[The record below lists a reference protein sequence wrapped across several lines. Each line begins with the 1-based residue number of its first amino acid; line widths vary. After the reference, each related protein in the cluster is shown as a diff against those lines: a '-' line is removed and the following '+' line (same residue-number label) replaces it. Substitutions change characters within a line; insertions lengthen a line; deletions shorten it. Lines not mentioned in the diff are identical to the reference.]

1 MKVAIL
7 GYGKSGQAAEKLLI
21 NKGITDISIF
31 DDNEELDFL
40 SISVFVSYND
50 YDVTVVSP
58 GIDLSRYGL
67 SLDMIKNC
75 TSELDLAYG
84 SMDKSKKII
93 TVTGTNGKSTTTSL
107 VTQILNL
114 LGVKAVACGN
124 IGLPFGEAVFDKSID
139 VFVVELSSFQID
151 LLRNFHIDSGAI
163 LNLSADHIDR
173 YGSVDEY
180 YLSKF
185 SMLKFLSQVAKLTV
199 LDDENIKNQLEDE
212 NVKSKLEDKSI
223 DYVYVDK
230 KFEKYPILKDN
241 ILDFGSYQFDIGS
254 YKLFG
259 DHNLLN
265 LSFALLLASSVI
277 RISGDITE
285 QVSQLTGLKHRSE
298 IIGEFKGVTYINDSK
313 ATNVDS
319 VMVAL
324 ESLNKPSTLLIGGRD
339 KLSDYK
345 PLANLINSNVSK
357 VFYFGEAADI
367 ISDQLSPMLND
378 IDGRAFLTLSDAVKY
393 AVKDAVVGESVILS
407 PACTSFDEFKNYAA
421 RGDKFKEYVLKYV
434 EELDD

>member
-7 GYGKSGQAAEKLLI
+7 GYGKSGQSAEKLLI
-21 NKGITDISIF
+21 KKGVTDITFF

-40 SISVFVSYND
+40 SISVFAGNQN
-50 YDVTVVSP
+50 YDITVVSP
-58 GIDLSRYGL
+58 GIDLSVYGI
-67 SLDMIKNC
+67 SYDKIRNC

-124 IGLPFGEAVFDKSID
+124 IGLPFGEAVLDESID

-151 LLRNFHIDSGAI
+151 LLSNFNIDAGAI
-163 LNLSADHIDR
+163 LNLSADHLDR

-185 SMLKFLSQVAKLTV
+185 SMLKFLSPVVRLAI
-199 LDDENIKNQLEDE
+199 LDDESIKN
-212 NVKSKLEDKSI
+212 KLEDIRIKIELEDKDI
-223 DYVYVDK
+223 DYIYVDK
-230 KFEKYPILKDN
+230 KFKKYPILKGN
-241 ILDFGSYQFDIGS
+241 TLDFNGYKFDVRS
-254 YKLFG
+254 FKLFG

-265 LSFALLLASSVI
+265 LSFALLLASSVADI
-277 RISGDITE
+277 KGDITE
-285 QVSQLTGLKHRSE
+285 QVSKLTGLKHRSE
-298 IIGEFKGVTYINDSK
+298 VVGVFKGVTYINDSK

-324 ESLNKPSTLLIGGRD
+324 ESLKKPSTLLIGGKD

-345 PLANLINSNVSK
+345 PLATLINSNVSR
-357 VFYFGEAADI
+357 VFYFGEAGDL
-367 ISDQLSPMLND
+367 ISDQLSPLLND
-378 IDGRAFLTLSDAVKY
+378 IDGRSFLTLSDAVKY
-393 AVKDAVVGESVILS
+393 AVKDSVDGESVILS
-407 PACTSFDEFKNYAA
+407 PACSSFDEFKNYAV
-421 RGDKFKEYVLKYV
+421 RGDKFKEYVLKYT

>member
-7 GYGKSGQAAEKLLI
+7 GYGKSGKAAEKILI
-21 NKGITDISIF
+21 SKGITDISIF

-40 SISVFVSYND
+40 SISVFASNHD
-50 YDVTVVSP
+50 YDVTVISP
-58 GIDLSRYGL
+58 GIDLSRYGI
-67 SLDMIKNC
+67 SHDMIKNC

-84 SMDKSKKII
+84 IMDKSKKII

-124 IGLPFGEAVFDKSID
+124 IGLPLGEAVLDETID

-151 LLRNFHIDSGAI
+151 LLNNFHIDSGSI
-163 LNLSADHIDR
+163 LNLSADHLDR

-185 SMLKFLSQVAKLTV
+185 SMLKFLSQVAKLIV
-199 LDDENIKNQLEDE
+199 LDDESI
-212 NVKSKLEDKSI
+212 KSKLVDKNI
-223 DYVYVDK
+223 NYIYVDK
-230 KFEKYPILKDN
+230 KFERYPILKGD
-241 ILDFGSYQFDIGS
+241 ILEFDGYQFDVRS
-254 YKLFG
+254 FKLFG

-277 RISGDITE
+277 DIKGDLTE
-285 QVSQLTGLKHRSE
+285 LVSKLTGLKHRSE
-298 IIGEFKGVTYINDSK
+298 IVGKFKGVTYINDSK

-324 ESLNKPSTLLIGGRD
+324 ESLKKPSTLLIGGRD

-357 VFYFGEAADI
+357 IFYFGEAGDL
-367 ISDQLSPMLND
+367 ISDQLSPLLKD
-378 IDGRAFLTLSDAVKY
+378 IDGRSFLSLNDAVKY
-393 AVKDAVVGESVILS
+393 AVKDAVDSESVILS
-407 PACTSFDEFKNYAA
+407 PACSSFDEFKNYTV
-421 RGDKFKEYVLKYV
+421 RGDKFREYVLKYT

>member
-21 NKGITDISIF
+21 KKGITDITVF

-40 SISVFVSYND
+40 SISVFVSHHN

-58 GIDLSRYGL
+58 GIDFSKYGI
-67 SLDMIKNC
+67 SIDMIKNC

-107 VTQILNL
+107 VTQIINL
-114 LGVKAVACGN
+114 LGLKAVACGN
-124 IGLPFGEAVFDKSID
+124 IGLPFGEAILDETVD

-151 LLRNFHIDSGAI
+151 LLSNFNINSGAI
-163 LNLSADHIDR
+163 LNLSADHLDR

-185 SMLKFLSQVAKLTV
+185 SMLNFLSQVAKVIV
-199 LDDENIKNQLEDE
+199 LDDENIK
-212 NVKSKLEDKSI
+212 SKLVDKSI

-230 KFEKYPILKDN
+230 KFEKYPILKGD
-241 ILDFGSYQFDIGS
+241 ILDFNGYKFDVKS
-254 YKLFG
+254 FKLFG
-259 DHNLLN
+259 NHNLLN
-265 LSFALLLASSVI
+265 LSFALLLASTVVDI
-277 RISGDITE
+277 KGDITE
-285 QVSQLTGLKHRSE
+285 VVSKLTGLKHRSE
-298 IIGEFKGVTYINDSK
+298 VVHEFKGVTYINDSK

-319 VMVAL
+319 VMVAI
-324 ESLNKPSTLLIGGRD
+324 ESLKKPSTLLIGGRD

-345 PLANLINSNVSK
+345 PLATLINKNVSK
-357 VFYFGEAADI
+357 VFYFGEAGDL
-367 ISDQLSPMLND
+367 ISDQLSPLLKD
-378 IDGRAFLTLSDAVKY
+378 IDGRSFLTLADAVKY
-393 AVKDAVVGESVILS
+393 AVKDAVDSESVILS
-407 PACTSFDEFKNYAA
+407 PACSSFDEFKNYTV
-421 RGDKFKEYVLKYV
+421 RGDKFREYVLKYT

>member
-7 GYGKSGQAAEKLLI
+7 GYGKSGKAAEKLLLK
-21 NKGITDISIF
+21 KGIKDISIF

-40 SISVFVSYND
+40 SISVFASNHD

-58 GIDLSRYGL
+58 GIDLLRYGI
-67 SLDMIKNC
+67 SFDMIKNH

-124 IGLPFGEAVFDKSID
+124 IGLPFGEAVLDESID

-151 LLRNFHIDSGAI
+151 LLSSFHIDSGAI
-163 LNLSADHIDR
+163 LNLSADHLDR

-199 LDDENIKNQLEDE
+199 LDDENIK
-212 NVKSKLEDKSI
+212 SKLVDKNI
-223 DYVYVDK
+223 DCVYIDK
-230 KFEKYPILKDN
+230 KFEKYPILKGD
-241 ILDFGSYQFDIGS
+241 ILDFGGYRFDVKLF
-254 YKLFG
+254 KLFG

-265 LSFALLLASSVI
+265 LSFALLLASSVAD
-277 RISGDITE
+277 ISGDITE
-285 QVSQLTGLKHRSE
+285 LISKLTGLEHRSE
-298 IIGEFKGVTYINDSK
+298 VVGEFKGVTYINDSK

-324 ESLNKPSTLLIGGRD
+324 ESLKKPSTLLIGGKD

-345 PLANLINSNVSK
+345 PLATLINSNVSR
-357 VFYFGEAADI
+357 VFYFGEASDI
-367 ISDQLSPMLND
+367 ISDQLSPMLKD
-378 IDGRAFLTLSDAVKY
+378 IDGRSFLTLADAVKF

-407 PACTSFDEFKNYAA
+407 PACSSFDEFKNYAV
-421 RGDKFKEYVLKYV
+421 RGDKFREYVLKYT
-434 EELDD
+434 EELND